1 MKGNLPQLI
10 PAIETE
16 YLERLAKNSSKWVL
30 SGDKLIPPQASYEE
44 LIACFVESGAKAV
57 QLILETSQVDTIS
70 DIRRLYPDLTI
81 IGGGGIRS
89 IDSALSY
96 IQKGADYVVMGRYL
110 SQNPN
115 EIQKYIDALGTHLI
129 ISVDDKDGVIAT
141 NHKIKTLDYCQ
152 HISKHSISTII
163 YVNDSH
169 KLQNQGINTDNFK
182 KIKEIMPTVNII
194 YSGGVSSKKDINELI
209 KLGADSIILGT
220 YAYNYVEIFMEQI

>member
-1 MKGNLPQLI
+1 MKGNLPRLI

-16 YLERLAKNSSKWVL
+16 YLERLAKNGSKWVL
-30 SGDKLIPPQASYEE
+30 NVDKLMPPKADYKE
-44 LIACFVESGAKAV
+44 LTTYFVESGVKAV
-57 QLILETSQVDTIS
+57 QLILESSQLDTLS
-70 DIRRLYPDLTI
+70 DMRSSYPDLTI

-96 IQKGADYVVMGRYL
+96 IQKGVDYVVIGRYL

-115 EIQKYIDALGTHLI
+115 ELQKFIDALGTRLI
-129 ISVDDKDGVIAT
+129 VSIDDNDGVIAT

-169 KLQNQGINTDNFK
+169 KLQNQGINTANFK

-209 KLGADSIILGT
+209 KFGADSIILGT
-220 YAYNYVEIFMEQI
+220 YAYNHVEIFMEQI